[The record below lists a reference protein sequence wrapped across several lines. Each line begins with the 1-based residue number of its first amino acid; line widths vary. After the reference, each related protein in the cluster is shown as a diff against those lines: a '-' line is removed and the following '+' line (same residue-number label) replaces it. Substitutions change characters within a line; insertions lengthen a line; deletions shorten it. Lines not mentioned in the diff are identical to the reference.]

1 MVLEDFLQNYDLF
14 NISIAYFIVLLY
26 STTKP
31 YKSLIHYDNDI
42 ICWFFISCPKGNNMG
57 CTGLQFCTH

>member
-42 ICWFFISCPKGNNMG
+42 IC
-57 CTGLQFCTH
+57 